1 METRVLEFVRGVT
14 GAMGLSLEA
23 DVEQTPDGTRINLH
37 GDDGSVLLE
46 RRAEPLQA
54 LQSLVDAVFRDRD
67 RGARVLVD
75 CLGFRRDKDLELR
88 QMAWFLADRAK
99 STGEEQQV
107 GPLNAYERRL
117 VHLAVAEVPG
127 VASESIGDAAQK
139 IVIISRR

>member
-1 METRVLEFVRGVT
+1 METRILEFVRGVT

-54 LQSLVDAVFRDRD
+54 LQSLVDAVFRDKD